1 VKYQTALRSGLISCH
16 ICGRLSPLTT
26 PPAGSTPAA
35 RQPAPRC
42 PRCDTPLHARRPDS
56 VARTWA
62 LLIAATILYIPANL
76 LPILHTSSILG
87 SQDDTIMSGI
97 VFFWTSGEWPLAW
110 IVFIASILVPMLKL
124 VTLSLLAWTTQR
136 GSRWRPQQRTRL
148 FRIIEKIGRWSMLD
162 VFVITLTV
170 ALVHFQSIATI
181 TAGPGALAF
190 ACVVVLTMLASMSF
204 DPRLIWDTIEHTG
217 PHHE

>member
-1 VKYQTALRSGLISCH
+1 MKYQTALRSGLLACH
-16 ICGRLSPLTT
+16 ICGRLSPR
-26 PPAGSTPAA
+26 PPGSGSHSAQ
-35 RQPAPRC
+35 RIPAPRC
-42 PRCDTPLHARRPDS
+42 PRCNAALHARLPDS
-56 VARTWA
+56 VTRTWA
-62 LLIAATILYIPANL
+62 LLIAAALLYIPANL
-76 LPILHTSSILG
+76 LPILHTASILG

-97 VFFWTSGEWPLAW
+97 VYFWTTGEWPLAC

-136 GSRWRPQQRTRL
+136 GSRWRPQQRTGLYRT
-148 FRIIEKIGRWSMLD
+148 IEKIGRWSMLD

-170 ALVHFQSIATI
+170 ALVHFQSIAMI

-204 DPRLIWDTIEHTG
+204 DPRLIWDTIEYTG